1 MESKSINVDEIVV
14 DVLVKSGVKCDNIN
28 DLDGLI
34 IPREILLNK
43 HNYEAVYE
51 NIGLLKNV
59 FSSSFHTSL
68 QSSAAEKQ
76 KWPLLN
82 LVRQIL
88 KSYGYIL
95 EPKRI
100 CDGYDKNKKKKYKR
114 IFYVKKFHNTTL
126 HIQEAC
132 ENLNK

>member
-1 MESKSINVDEIVV
+1 MINESKNADDLIL
-14 DVLVKSGVKCDNIN
+14 DVLIKSGIKCNN
-28 DLDGLI
+28 LEDLDGLI
-34 IPREILLNK
+34 IPREVLLNTE
-43 HNYEAVYE
+43 NYKSVYE

-59 FSSSFHTSL
+59 FSSTFHTSL

-82 LVRQIL
+82 LVRQLL
-88 KSYGYIL
+88 KSNGYIL

-100 CDGYDKNKKKKYKR
+100 CDGYNSSKKKKYKR
-114 IFYVKKFHNTTL
+114 IFYVKKLHNTTL

-132 ENLNK
+132 ENLNN